1 MASRPRHRHRS
12 RAQWQSLIERA
23 RRTPLSVTAFCQAEG
38 ISTASFYTWRKR
50 IAGSAPQPAAVSDC
64 AATPSGPSTGVVA
77 PLSAEAASFLDLGTF
92 ADTHP
97 EAGRWDLELA
107 LGAGVVLRLRRV

>member
-23 RRTPLSVTAFCQAEG
+23 RRTSLSVTAFCQAEG
-38 ISTASFYTWRKR
+38 ISTASLYAWRKR
-50 IAGSAPQPAAVSDC
+50 ITGSAPQPAAVPDC

-77 PLSAEAASFLDLGTF
+77 PLSAEAASFLDLGTL
-92 ADTHP
+92 AGGRC
-97 EAGRWDLELA
+97 EAAHWELA
-107 LGAGVVLRLRRV
+107 LGGGVVLRLRRI